1 METCANK
8 TCICRQSSRNQSRS
22 PTFQFYVLPGKQG
35 SQLRST
41 FPIEKKILPVG
52 TETRLGCGPGALGL
66 DIQAVSVI
74 RWHIRWLKPT
84 VLSNTGSM
92 HTRSRDLS
100 NAEGSLHSQAP
111 DTSFAVTLRP
121 NMLPLT
127 PASQWKCSFSPK
139 FQCWSRS
146 MSENCSWSAMRQQT
160 ALILESIM
168 KAAGSQASRGG
179 SERLHSA
186 LRVAVSFLFT
196 L

>member
-22 PTFQFYVLPGKQG
+22 PTFSFMSYQVNKALSWDPLSPLKRKFCLLGQKPGWA
-35 SQLRST
+35 
-41 FPIEKKILPVG
+41 V
-52 TETRLGCGPGALGL
+52 ALGL